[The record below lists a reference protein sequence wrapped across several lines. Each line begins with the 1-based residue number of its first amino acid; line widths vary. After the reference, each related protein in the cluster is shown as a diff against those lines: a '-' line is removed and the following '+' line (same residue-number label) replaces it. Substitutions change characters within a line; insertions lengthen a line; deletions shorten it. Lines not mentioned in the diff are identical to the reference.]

1 MRIVPN
7 APRAVVEQAMSTASI
22 FWSATGYGEDE
33 ERAPW
38 AHEHFG
44 MTTAEAMAGGCVPVV
59 IDKAGQREIVRDGE
73 HGFRWSSPDELAE
86 RTLRVAKDPELRG
99 RLAASAVRRAQEYS
113 DEAFARRW
121 REVVDRRGLLDL
133 RRHPCR

>member
-1 MRIVPN
+1 
-7 APRAVVEQAMSTASI
+7 MSTASI

-73 HGFRWSSPDELAE
+73 HGFRWLTPEELAD
-86 RTLRVAKDPELRG
+86 RTLQVAGDPELRA
-99 RLAASAVRRAQEYS
+99 RMSAASVQRAQQYS

-121 REVVDRRGLLDL
+121 RDVVAAHDLLGRRV
-133 RRHPCR
+133 